1 MVECYLI
8 LTATRVK
15 TCDKAVDNYLQ
26 ALISV
31 PNCNK
36 IQKIC
41 TKDVSI
47 YPSTIKFVADQFKTQ
62 EICDKAMI
70 LFLIEA

>member
-1 MVECYLI
+1 MECYLI

-41 TKDVSI
+41 TKAVSI